1 MNLINQLKIKI
12 KSLINKFGFNI
23 SKFDLTNPDYRFN
36 LFLKLKSI
44 NCVLDVGAG
53 SGQYAKSLR
62 QIGYKN
68 NIISF
73 EPIQEAFEKLK
84 KESKKDI
91 HWDVHNI
98 GLGNDS
104 FETIINISK
113 NSESSSILNMNKEH
127 LKFCPESE
135 YVNKQNIQV
144 VCLSE
149 FITNNK
155 INFENFFLKIDAQGY
170 EEKIL
175 EGVKNFDKIEGIQV
189 EMSFNELYEDQMIFE
204 DLYKKIKDKGYEL
217 WDFRRGFAD
226 TVNGKLLQ
234 LDGIFFKLH

>member
-1 MNLINQLKIKI
+1 MNLINLLKINI
-12 KSLINKFGFNI
+12 KSLINKFGFSI

-68 NIISF
+68 KIISF
-73 EPIQEAFEKLK
+73 EPVSEIYEKLK

-91 HWDVHNI
+91 HWETHNI

-104 FETIINISK
+104 FETEINISK
-113 NSESSSILNMNKEH
+113 NFGSSSILNMNIEH
-127 LKFCPESE
+127 LKFEPDSK
-135 YVNKQNIQV
+135 YIDKQIIQV
-144 VCLSE
+144 EGLSE
-149 FITNNK
+149 FIINNK
-155 INFENFFLKIDAQGY
+155 LNFENYFLKIDAQGY

-175 EGVKNFDKIEGIQV
+175 EGVKDFGKIEGIQV
-189 EMSFNELYEDQMIFE
+189 EMSFKELYEDQILFE

-226 TVNGKLLQ
+226 TKNGKLLQ